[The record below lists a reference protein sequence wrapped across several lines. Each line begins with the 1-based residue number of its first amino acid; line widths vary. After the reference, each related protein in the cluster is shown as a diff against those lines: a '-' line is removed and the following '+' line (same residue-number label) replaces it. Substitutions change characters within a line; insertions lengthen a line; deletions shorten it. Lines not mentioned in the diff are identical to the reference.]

1 MLLITT
7 DVIRRRDEARLNTLL
22 EANHAA
28 VVEALGVPDTD
39 PYRFLTG
46 DLSGDALQEQAAEV
60 LP

>member
-1 MLLITT
+1 MPLITT
-7 DVIRRRDEARLNTLL
+7 DVLRRRDEARLNTLL

-28 VVEALGVPDTD
+28 VVEALGVPDTVR
-39 PYRFLTG
+39 YRFLTG